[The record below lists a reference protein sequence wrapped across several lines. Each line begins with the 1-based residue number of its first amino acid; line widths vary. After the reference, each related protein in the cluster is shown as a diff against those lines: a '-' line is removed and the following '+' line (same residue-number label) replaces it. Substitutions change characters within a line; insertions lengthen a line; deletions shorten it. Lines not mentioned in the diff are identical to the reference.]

1 MGIFITLEGGEGS
14 GKTTVTE
21 IVSNRLSE
29 EGYKIVRTREPG
41 GIEISEQIR
50 NVILDN
56 KNTNMDGITE
66 ALLFA
71 AARRQHVVEK
81 LEPLLKDD
89 NIVISDRFVDSSL
102 VYQGIV
108 RGVGLDKVYD
118 MNKIAMGECI
128 PDLTIVFDLPAEVG
142 QQRISSNKEREVNR
156 LDKEK
161 IDFHKKIREGY
172 LTIASMYKDRIKV
185 IDANRTKEE
194 VAKDMYDLIK
204 LEIEKRR

>member
-50 NVILDN
+50 NIILDN

>member
-142 QQRISSNKEREVNR
+142 QQRISSNKEREINR